1 MNHDTQVALI
11 RRLLAHID
19 ARTTDTAADSHRQP
33 VTDYTSSTVLDREL
47 ARIFRRVPLPVAHCS
62 QVAGGGDFITRRVA
76 EVPVLLVRDPA
87 GPLRAFIN
95 VCRHRGTQVVAAPCG
110 RAARSF
116 ACPYHGWT
124 YGPTGALIG
133 QPHRGGFPGDQPGQP
148 GTACEAGASAPA
160 PTGLVPLPCA
170 EAAGLVWVSLD
181 PDAPLDMDAWL
192 GPLAAELESYQLASH
207 HVYDPRTFE
216 LSQNWKLL
224 ADGALETYHI
234 RVTHKDTIW
243 PLFNDNLG
251 LVDVVAPH
259 IRTVFPKRSLTELR
273 QRPPS
278 GWRLR
283 EHANILY
290 LLFPSTILL
299 VQPDHVV
306 VLLSQPLGTGRVRVD
321 GFTLVPEPPT
331 TDSARRHWDANDELF
346 YRAVAE
352 DFALG
357 DSIQAGL
364 ASGANQS
371 LLFGRFE
378 HGLTA
383 FHRIIAEHLA
393 RA

>member
-11 RRLLAHID
+11 RRLLDHLD
-19 ARTTDTAADSHRQP
+19 ARTTDTADATHRQP
-33 VTDYTSSTVLDREL
+33 VADYTAHAVHEAEL
-47 ARIFRRVPLPVAHCS
+47 ARIFRRVPLPVGHTS
-62 QVAGGGDFITRRVA
+62 QVAGAGDFITRRLA
-76 EVPVLLVRDPA
+76 DIPVLVVRDPA

-110 RAARSF
+110 RAAKSF

-124 YGPTGALIG
+124 YGTSGALIG
-133 QPHRGGFPGDQPGQP
+133 QPHRDGFPGDGPGQP
-148 GTACEAGASAPA
+148 GT
-160 PTGLVPLPCA
+160 GLVPVPCA

-181 PDAPLDMDAWL
+181 RSAPGAALDMNAWL
-192 GPLAAELESYQLASH
+192 GPLAPELESYQLSSH
-207 HVYDPRTFE
+207 HVYDPRTLE
-216 LSQNWKLL
+216 LAQNWKLL

-251 LVDVVAPH
+251 LVDVLAPH
-259 IRTVFPKRSLTELR
+259 IRTVFPKRSLAALEGT
-273 QRPPS
+273 PPAD
-278 GWRLR
+278 WRLR

-290 LLFPSTILL
+290 LVFPSTILL
-299 VQPDHVV
+299 IQPDHVV
-306 VLLSQPLGTGRVRVD
+306 VLLSQPLAPDRVRVD

-331 TDSARRHWDANDELF
+331 TGSARRHWDANDELF

-357 DSIQAGL
+357 DSIQAAL
-364 ASGANQS
+364 ASGANRS

-383 FHRIIAEHLA
+383 FHRIVAEHLA
-393 RA
+393 RT